1 MTVAARCGA
10 AGCWSC
16 IVTVAVDVAAV
27 VVVQVVV
34 AAAAVV
40 AVDVSVDVTVEVA
53 VEVPRGGGRGDC
65 RGIGRGGGQPPRR
78 PLRRPWPWLL
88 AALHIIHYMLVGSSV
103 GAQTVLVCQDNHQE
117 NWSHRSPL
125 VGTCQMS
132 LHTPPVYPFCVCLTS
147 SESTAKKTH
156 HEPCTCQGRK
166 SVSVGSVCVL
176 ASLD

>member
-132 LHTPPVYPFCVCLTS
+132 LHTPPSLPIFFSNKERALYDSSFFMYYVSTCVRADRHTLNLLVWIV
-147 SESTAKKTH
+147 
-156 HEPCTCQGRK
+156 R
-166 SVSVGSVCVL
+166 
-176 ASLD
+176 